1 MRISLKKRI
10 STLAFLMLIPSLSVH
25 LAWADGTASAGES
38 PLCQP
43 SEAVVFS
50 CPVKGQR
57 TVSVCA
63 SKPLSSTEGYL
74 QYRFGK
80 GDKSEITLPKDAS
93 SVANWRKEVTSR
105 SLMFAGGGGAYL
117 RFNNQAYAYVV
128 YTAIGRGWGE
138 KQGLFVL
145 KDGQMIANLKCAGK
159 HQTQMGLA
167 LFEQAGIAE
176 DAEELE
182 LP

>member
-1 MRISLKKRI
+1 MNSTMKKLVA
-10 STLAFLMLIPSLSVH
+10 TWAVPALALSLSAN
-25 LAWADGTASAGES
+25 LARADGVASAGIS
-38 PLCQP
+38 QLCQP

-57 TVSVCA
+57 TVSICA
-63 SKPLSSTEGYL
+63 SKPLTATEGYL

-80 GDKSEITLPKDAS
+80 GEKSEIALPKDAS
-93 SVANWRKEVTSR
+93 GSANWRKEVAGR

-117 RFNNQAYAYVV
+117 RFANQSFSYVV

-145 KDGQMIANLKCAGK
+145 KDGQMISNLKCTGK
-159 HQTQMGLA
+159 HQSQMGLA

-176 DAEELE
+176 DSEELE